1 MSSDIAAP
9 RKLRFREIFGNRKL
23 LIIMALGAASG
34 FPNQITE
41 SALQAWLKDAGRSNT
56 SIGLLTYVAIP
67 YLLKPLWAPFL
78 DRFPLPLL
86 GRRRGWLLAI
96 QLFLAISIAS
106 LAIQDPA
113 LSLSAV
119 AITALVIVFFSASQ
133 DIVIDA
139 YRTDVS
145 LPEERGLAAAANNL
159 GYRACAWLAFAAAL
173 IVADRFGWSA
183 AFLVLAAAM
192 AAFTIVTW
200 LAPEP
205 DYRAP
210 PPTSLRQS
218 VIVPLRELLGSPGAV
233 GLIVLI
239 VTFKIGGA
247 MALKLFTPFLLD
259 LGFSKTEIGLVAK
272 AVLTSSAIAGG
283 VLGGLWMVRLGLL
296 RSMLLFGVLQT
307 VTILAFYLLAITGK
321 NFPLMI
327 AATAIEN
334 LTASMGNIAEVA
346 LIMAL
351 CNSRFSAFEY
361 ALLSVLALLPRYL
374 LGGPAG
380 WLADHAG
387 WGGYYIVTFLVG
399 IPGLAMVWLMRH
411 RIAALD
417 AAR

>member
-1 MSSDIAAP
+1 MTEP
-9 RKLRFREIFGNRKL
+9 RPGFREILASPKL
-23 LIIMALGAASG
+23 LVIMALGAASG

-41 SALQAWLKDAGRSNT
+41 SALQAWLKDAGSTNT
-56 SIGLLTYVAIP
+56 SIGLLSYVAIP
-67 YLLKPLWAPFL
+67 YLLKFLWAPLL
-78 DRFPLPLL
+78 DRFPLPML
-86 GRRRGWLLAI
+86 GRRRGWLLVI
-96 QLFLAISIAS
+96 QLALAASIAS
-106 LAIQDPA
+106 LAMQNPA
-113 LSLSAV
+113 LSLSSV
-119 AITALVIVFFSASQ
+119 AITAIVIVFFSASQ

-145 LPEERGLAAAANNL
+145 RPEERGLAAAANNL

-173 IVADRFGWSA
+173 VVADAYGWRL

-205 DYRAP
+205 EYRAP

-218 VIVPLRELLGSPGAV
+218 VLVPLRELLGSPGAV

-247 MALKLFTPFLLD
+247 FALKLFTPFLMD

-272 AVLTSSAIAGG
+272 AVLTTSAIAGG
-283 VLGGLWMVRLGLL
+283 VLGGLWMIRLGLL

-307 VTILAFYLLAITGK
+307 VSILAFYVLAVTGK
-321 NFPLMI
+321 SFPLMI

-334 LTASMGNIAEVA
+334 LAAAMGNIAEVA

-387 WGGYYIVTFLVG
+387 WSTYYIVAFMLGV
-399 IPGLAMVWLMRH
+399 PGLLMVWLMRA
-411 RIAALD
+411 RIEALD
-417 AAR
+417 VRR

>member
-1 MSSDIAAP
+1 MTE
-9 RKLRFREIFGNRKL
+9 RKPGFREIFASPKL
-23 LIIMALGAASG
+23 LVIMALGAASG

-41 SALQAWLKDAGRSNT
+41 SALQAWLKDAGSSNT
-56 SIGLLTYVAIP
+56 RIGVLTYVSIP
-67 YLLKPLWAPFL
+67 YLLKFLWAPLL
-78 DRFPLPLL
+78 DRFPLPIL
-86 GRRRGWLLAI
+86 GRRRGWLLVI
-96 QLFLAISIAS
+96 QLALAASIAA
-106 LAIQDPA
+106 LAVQNPA
-113 LSLSAV
+113 MSLSAV
-119 AITALVIVFFSASQ
+119 AVTALVIVFFSASQ

-139 YRTDVS
+139 YRTDIS
-145 LPEERGLAAAANNL
+145 QPQERGLAAAANNL

-173 IVADRFGWSA
+173 VVADAFGWHL

-205 DYRAP
+205 QYRAP

-218 VIVPLRELLGSPGAV
+218 VLVPLRELLGSPGAV

-247 MALKLFTPFLLD
+247 LALKLFTPFLMD

-272 AVLTSSAIAGG
+272 AVLTTSAVAGG

-307 VTILAFYLLAITGK
+307 VSILAFYMLAVTGK
-321 NFPLMI
+321 SFPLMI

-334 LTASMGNIAEVA
+334 LSAAMGNIAEVA

-387 WGGYYIVTFLVG
+387 WSTYYVVSFLLG
-399 IPGLAMVWLMRH
+399 IPGLLMVWLMRE

-417 AAR
+417 VRR

>member
-1 MSSDIAAP
+1 MTDGKSGFRQVFSSP
-9 RKLRFREIFGNRKL
+9 KL
-23 LIIMALGAASG
+23 LVIMALGAASG

-41 SALQAWLKDAGRSNT
+41 SVLQAWLKDAGSSNT
-56 SIGLLTYVAIP
+56 SIGVLSYVAIP
-67 YLLKPLWAPFL
+67 YLLKFLWAPLL

-86 GRRRGWLLAI
+86 GRRRGWMLAI
-96 QLFLAISIAS
+96 QLALAVAIGS
-106 LAIQDPA
+106 LALQDPA
-113 LSLSAV
+113 ASLGSV
-119 AITALVIVFFSASQ
+119 AAIALLIVFFSASQ

-145 LPEERGLAAAANNL
+145 LPRERGLAAAANNL

-173 IVADRFGWSA
+173 IVADAFGWYL
-183 AFLVLAAAM
+183 AFLALAAVM
-192 AAFTIVTW
+192 LLFMLVTW
-200 LAPEP
+200 AAPEP
-205 DYRAP
+205 EYRAP

-218 VIVPLRELLGSPGAV
+218 VLVPLRELLGSPGAA

-239 VTFKIGGA
+239 ITFKIGGA
-247 MALKLFTPFLLD
+247 FALKLFTPFLME

-307 VTILAFYLLAITGK
+307 VSILAFYLLAVTGK
-321 NFPLMI
+321 DFPLMI

-334 LTASMGNIAEVA
+334 LSAAMGNIAEVA

-387 WGGYYIVTFLVG
+387 WGNYYIVAFLLG
-399 IPGLAMVWLMRH
+399 IPGLLMVWLMRA

-417 AAR
+417 VRQ

>member
-1 MSSDIAAP
+1 MSSEALAP
-9 RKLRFREIFGNRKL
+9 RKPGFREIFSSPKL
-23 LIIMALGAASG
+23 LVIMALGAASG

-41 SALQAWLKDAGRSNT
+41 SALQAWLKDAGKSNT
-56 SIGLLTYVAIP
+56 NIGVLSYVAIP
-67 YLLKPLWAPFL
+67 YLLKFLWAPLL

-86 GRRRGWLLAI
+86 GRRRGWMLVI
-96 QLFLAISIAS
+96 QLALAVSIALLS
-106 LAIQDPA
+106 IQNPA

-159 GYRACAWLAFAAAL
+159 GYRACAWLAFAAAR
-173 IVADRFGWSA
+173 IVADAYGWHA

-192 AAFTIVTW
+192 AAFTIVTA

-205 DYRAP
+205 QYRAP
-210 PPTSLRQS
+210 PPTTLRQS
-218 VIVPLRELLGSPGAV
+218 VVQPLRELLGSPGAV

-239 VTFKIGGA
+239 ITFKIGGA
-247 MALKLFTPFLLD
+247 MALKLFTPFLMD

-307 VTILAFYLLAITGK
+307 VTILAFYALALTGR

-334 LTASMGNIAEVA
+334 LTAAMGNIAEVA

-380 WLADHAG
+380 WLADHGG
-387 WGGYYIVTFLVG
+387 WSTYYIVSFLVG
-399 IPGLAMVWLMRH
+399 IPGLAMVWVMRE

-417 AAR
+417 IRR

>member
-119 AITALVIVFFSASQ
+119 ATTALVIVFFSASQ

-417 AAR
+417 ATR

>member
-192 AAFTIVTW
+192 AAFTIITW

>member
-1 MSSDIAAP
+1 MTSETMISSKP
-9 RKLRFREIFGNRKL
+9 GFREILSSPKL
-23 LIIMALGAASG
+23 LVIMALGAASG

-41 SALQAWLKDAGRSNT
+41 SVLQAWLKDAGSSNT
-56 SIGLLTYVAIP
+56 KIGALTYVSIP
-67 YLLKPLWAPFL
+67 YILKFLWAPLL
-78 DRFPLPLL
+78 DRYPLPLL
-86 GRRRGWLLAI
+86 GRRRGWMLVFQLA
-96 QLFLAISIAS
+96 LAAAIAA
-106 LAIQDPA
+106 LAFQNPA
-113 LSLSAV
+113 VSLSAV
-119 AITALVIVFFSASQ
+119 AVTALVIVFFSASQ

-145 LPEERGLAAAANNL
+145 LPNERGLAAAANNL

-173 IVADRFGWSA
+173 IVADAFGWRLA
-183 AFLVLAAAM
+183 LLVLAAAM

-205 DYRAP
+205 HYQAP
-210 PPTSLRQS
+210 APTSLRQS
-218 VIVPLRELLGSPGAV
+218 VLVPLRELLGSPGAV

-239 VTFKIGGA
+239 ITFKIGGA
-247 MALKLFTPFLLD
+247 VALKLFTPFLMD

-296 RSMLLFGVLQT
+296 RSMLLFGALQA
-307 VTILAFYLLAITGK
+307 VSILAFYALAVTGK
-321 NFPLMI
+321 SFPLMI

-334 LTASMGNIAEVA
+334 LSASMGNIAEVA

-380 WLADHAG
+380 WLADHGG
-387 WGGYYIVTFLVG
+387 WGNYYIVAFLLG
-399 IPGLAMVWLMRH
+399 IPGLIMVWVMRE

-417 AAR
+417 VRR